1 MSKKILLIIGI
12 LAIVGVAIFLVY
24 GAKPQTEGNGGGFS
38 LREFLPFGQT
48 PDSGTDLTDSETET
62 GENADTIENENQISE
77 NEPILRLRKI
87 SNEPVSGAVIFNS
100 GTSSVV
106 RFVEKGTGNVY
117 EARSDSNLVLR
128 LTNTTIP
135 KIIRA
140 FWLPNGSGFLAQ
152 TLLNGSEI
160 IETSFVKLNKN
171 VATTTENLT
180 PFSTTIGKLPTGIKE
195 IAIRPDSA
203 KIFYYVLNGMYSDW
217 FISNPDG
224 TSSVMIY
231 SHPLTEWLPDWQ
243 TSNTINLRTKGSGSA
258 MTYTYTF
265 DINNKSLRKTGEY
278 FGGISPQT
286 KNLPE
291 KCVVTKEKTQT
302 FYCAVPNYLPGGN
315 YPDDWH
321 KGLTATQDFLAKI
334 DVTND
339 LSFVVTDFSSLT
351 TEEIDAKSLSLSPDQ
366 NYLIFQNKIDGGLWL
381 LRIKE

>member
-12 LAIVGVAIFLVY
+12 LVIVGLAIFLVY
-24 GAKPQTEGNGGGFS
+24 GAKPQTDGGSEGFS

-48 PDSGTDLTDSETET
+48 PDPETTLTDSETKTE
-62 GENADTIENENQISE
+62 ENINTDENQISN
-77 NEPILRLRKI
+77 NEPIPRLRKI
-87 SNEPVSGAVIFNS
+87 SSEPVSGAVIFNS
-100 GTSSVV
+100 GASSIV

-117 EARSDSNLVLR
+117 EARSDSNSVLR

-171 VATTTENLT
+171 AATTTENLT
-180 PFSTTIGKLPTGIKE
+180 LFGTTISKLPTGIKE
-195 IAIRPDSA
+195 IATKPDST

-224 TSSVMIY
+224 TNSNLVY
-231 SHPLTEWLPDWQ
+231 SHPLTEWLPNWP
-243 TSNTINLRTKGSGSA
+243 TNNTVELRTKGSSGA

-265 DINNKSLRKTGEY
+265 DTSNKTLKKTGEY
-278 FGGISPQT
+278 WGGLSSQT

-291 KCVVTKEKTQT
+291 KCVATKEKTLT
-302 FYCAVPNYLPGGN
+302 FYCAVPNYLPAGN
-315 YPDDWH
+315 YPDDWY

-334 DVTND
+334 DVQND
-339 LSFVVTDFSSLT
+339 ISFVVTDFSSLT
-351 TEEIDAKSLSLSPDQ
+351 DEEIDAKNLSLSPDQ
-366 NYLIFQNKIDGGLWL
+366 NYLIFQNKIDGELWL